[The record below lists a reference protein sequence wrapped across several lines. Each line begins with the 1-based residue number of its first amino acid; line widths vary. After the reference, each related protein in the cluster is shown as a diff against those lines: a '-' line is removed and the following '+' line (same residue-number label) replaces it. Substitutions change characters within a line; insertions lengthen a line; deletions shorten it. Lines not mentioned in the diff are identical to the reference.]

1 MNSKSKKAGIW
12 DERLLEINE
21 VILPPEHHTIWK
33 PTVAGAR
40 SQNINGVT
48 RFAGGVVGGKNTVQ
62 LGVLLLPNTK
72 LMLSLQSVL
81 SRFFGFQ

>member
-21 VILPPEHHTIWK
+21 VILPPEQHIIWKLGK

-48 RFAGGVVGGKNTVQ
+48 HSAGVIVGENGTAQ
-62 LGVLLLPNTK
+62 LGVMLQASPK
-72 LMLSLQSVL
+72 FMLS
-81 SRFFGFQ
+81 F